1 MKNAQIKIDCPFPP
15 EKNMQT
21 APSEKGRPVAA
32 APQFFQISDSVTA
45 LPQRPT
51 QQTAQGHIGQR

>member
-1 MKNAQIKIDCPFPP
+1 MKNAQIENDTFLLS